1 MMSRL
6 TNTVAPL
13 KPESKMLTGDEKLL
27 EVSKLIETLNEDL
40 ENPKLDT
47 RERNTILEQLKAYG
61 RDPTNAD
68 PIYSSGGIKT
78 LSHYAFESKAPST
91 SREALRCIANALL
104 LRQNL
109 RQVFVNLDC
118 PSKAAEKLKT
128 QETDDEFLVC
138 RIFFLLTYET
148 KLDFDALFDKHALG
162 ESINNHISRHANLF
176 SKGDMTYVPTAIE
189 TAALSESLKLLF
201 NLSNFYPHRV
211 ATFTPSLESIF
222 KIIANITIP
231 TPPLE
236 APINYLINALVNL
249 DLENGETST
258 LIVFPTHNQHYNVD
272 KLINILDQA
281 VSSYKPSQLE
291 TLAVPIVTVLRK
303 IYHIAPEQAQKSMQQ
318 HLLPAEKDR
327 DLPVGKSDS
336 LSSRLLRLSTSAVAP
351 SLREGI
357 SSLTFELSG
366 KDASQFVRNVGY
378 GFAAGYLMSHDIPM
392 PASAKETREDGD
404 SGIPVNPITG
414 QRLDKEPVNEE
425 PEMTA
430 EEKER
435 EAERLFVL
443 FERLRA
449 TGVVDVQNPVRQ
461 AMEEGKF
468 DRRIEEVDDPD

>member
-1 MMSRL
+1 
-6 TNTVAPL
+6 
-13 KPESKMLTGDEKLL
+13 
-27 EVSKLIETLNEDL
+27 
-40 ENPKLDT
+40 
-47 RERNTILEQLKAYG
+47 
-61 RDPTNAD
+61 
-68 PIYSSGGIKT
+68 
-78 LSHYAFESKAPST
+78 
-91 SREALRCIANALL
+91 
-104 LRQNL
+104 
-109 RQVFVNLDC
+109 
-118 PSKAAEKLKT
+118 
-128 QETDDEFLVC
+128 
-138 RIFFLLTYET
+138 
-148 KLDFDALFDKHALG
+148 
-162 ESINNHISRHANLF
+162 
-176 SKGDMTYVPTAIE
+176 MTYVPTAIE

-236 APINYLINALVNL
+236 APVNYLINALVNL

-258 LIVFPTHNQHYNVD
+258 LIVFPTHNQRYNVD
-272 KLINILDQA
+272 KLINILNQA
-281 VSSYKPSQLE
+281 VLSYKPSQLE

-303 IYHIAPEQAQKSMQQ
+303 IYHIAPEQAKKSMQQ

-357 SSLTFELSG
+357 SSLMFELSG

-392 PASAKETREDGD
+392 PASAKETREDRD

-414 QRLDKEPVNEE
+414 QRLDKEPVSEE